1 MGDRPAGTVA
11 SMGSP
16 PEGKKK
22 LRWWQETFLLLG
34 LALLASILVKAFL
47 VQMFFVP
54 SASMRPQLVEDDRI
68 LVEKISMW
76 DGQVERG
83 DVVVFEDPGG
93 WLGATPEP
101 TGAQSLLSVVGLYPD
116 GGHLVKRVV
125 ATGGDRV
132 ACCDEDG
139 RVTVNGTPL
148 RESYL
153 RSDTVPSQRQFDV
166 AVPEHAVF
174 VLGDNRAN
182 SQDSRFHL
190 RDPGEGSVPLAN
202 VVGRVWGIV
211 WPTDRLERLE
221 RPDAFDDVATAGGVT
236 P

>member
-1 MGDRPAGTVA
+1 MGRP
-11 SMGSP
+11 S
-16 PEGKKK
+16 GKRKK
-22 LRWWQETFLLLG
+22 LNWWQETF
-34 LALLASILVKAFL
+34 ALLALALVTSIVVKAFL

-76 DGQVERG
+76 DGEVERG

-101 TGAQSLLSVVGLYPD
+101 TGPQSLLSLVGLYPD

-125 ATGGDRV
+125 AVGGDQV
-132 ACCDEDG
+132 ACCDPGG

-153 RSDTVPSQRQFDV
+153 RDGTAPSQRQFDITV
-166 AVPEHAVF
+166 PPDAVWVM
-174 VLGDNRAN
+174 GDNREN

-190 RDPGEGSVPLAN
+190 TDAEGSVPLEN

-211 WPTDRLERLE
+211 WPAARFELLE
-221 RPDAFDDVATAGGVT
+221 RPAAFDDVATASAR
-236 P
+236 